1 MVCHLNTAASE
12 LRLSPSSAR
21 SAVGHAL
28 SLSHGAALPGTQHE
42 AAATAIAIYRNAIAT
57 VFMMGVCVVALVFV
71 AILFMPELPLSSQ
84 RDLPP
89 TKR

>member
-1 MVCHLNTAASE
+1 
-12 LRLSPSSAR
+12 
-21 SAVGHAL
+21 
-28 SLSHGAALPGTQHE
+28 
-42 AAATAIAIYRNAIAT
+42 
-57 VFMMGVCVVALVFV
+57 MMGVCVVALVFV